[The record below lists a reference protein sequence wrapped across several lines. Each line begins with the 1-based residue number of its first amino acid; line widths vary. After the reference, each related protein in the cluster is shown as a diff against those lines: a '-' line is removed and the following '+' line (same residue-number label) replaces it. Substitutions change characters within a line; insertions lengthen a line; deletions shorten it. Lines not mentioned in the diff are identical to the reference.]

1 MGTRRDGNKGLDP
14 VTHDPDTVDTP
25 VSRAAIPL
33 AERLIV
39 ALDVP
44 ELDQARALVA
54 ALEGVA
60 SFFKVGPWLQLGQG
74 FDRFADELVG
84 AGRKIFLDAKL
95 CDIPET
101 MKGGAQAAARRGVS
115 LLTIHGND
123 EVSDEAM
130 RAAVEGKAHSE
141 LKLVA
146 VTVLTSL
153 GAADLARAGAGAT
166 LEALVLRRAE
176 RALICGCDGVI
187 ASGREARAIKE
198 LAGTTPFLV
207 VTPGIRPGGGGDDQ
221 KRAVT
226 PAEAIAAGADYLV
239 VGRPIIRQPDP
250 AAAAR
255 AILDEMRAAVEGG

>member
-1 MGTRRDGNKGLDP
+1 M
-14 VTHDPDTVDTP
+14 THDPNTLDTRP
-25 VSRAAIPL
+25 ASGAAIPL

-60 SFFKVGPWLQLGQG
+60 SFFKVGPWLQLGPG

-84 AGRKIFLDAKL
+84 SGRKIFLDAKL

-115 LLTIHGND
+115 LLTIHGNE
-123 EVSDEAM
+123 EVSDAAM
-130 RAAVEGKAHSE
+130 RAAVEGKAGSE

-153 GAADLARAGAGAT
+153 GAADLARAGAGAS
-166 LEALVLRRAE
+166 LAEVALRRAE
-176 RALICGCDGVI
+176 RALRCGCDGVI
-187 ASGREARAIKE
+187 ASGREAGAIKA
-198 LAGTTPFLV
+198 LAGTRPFLV
-207 VTPGIRPGGGGDDQ
+207 VTPGIRPGGGGGDDQ

-226 PAEAIAAGADYLV
+226 PAQAIAAGADYLV

-255 AILDEMRAAVEGG
+255 AILDEMRAALEDG

>member
-1 MGTRRDGNKGLDP
+1 M
-14 VTHDPDTVDTP
+14 THDPVGVDP
-25 VSRAAIPL
+25 AIVSGAAIPL

-60 SFFKVGPWLQLGQG
+60 SFFKVGPWLQLGPG
-74 FDRFADELVG
+74 FDRFADELLG
-84 AGRKIFLDAKL
+84 SGRKIFLDAKL

-101 MKGGAQAAARRGVS
+101 MKGGVLAAARRGVS

-153 GAADLARAGAGAT
+153 GAADLARAGVAAS
-166 LEALVLRRAE
+166 LEEVALRRAE
-176 RALICGCDGVI
+176 RALACGCDGVI

-207 VTPGIRPGGGGDDQ
+207 VTPGIRPGGGGGGDDQ

-255 AILDEMRAAVEGG
+255 AILDEMRAALEGA

>member
-1 MGTRRDGNKGLDP
+1 MSQDP
-14 VTHDPDTVDTP
+14 ETVDPP
-25 VSRAAIPL
+25 VSGAAIPL

-44 ELDQARALVA
+44 ELEAARALVA

-60 SFFKVGPWLQLGQG
+60 SFFKVGPWLQLGPG

-84 AGRKIFLDAKL
+84 SGRKIFLDAKL

-130 RAAVEGKAHSE
+130 RAAVEGKAGSD

-153 GAADLARAGAGAT
+153 GAADLARAGAAVS
-166 LEALVLRRAE
+166 LEELVLRRAE
-176 RALICGCDGVI
+176 RALSCGCDGVI
-187 ASGREARAIKE
+187 ASGREAGAIKA
-198 LAGTTPFLV
+198 LAGGRPFLV
-207 VTPGIRPGGGGDDQ
+207 VTPGIRPGGGDDDDQ

-226 PAEAIAAGADYLV
+226 PAEAIRAGADYLV

-255 AILDEMRAAVEGG
+255 RILDEMRAALEGG